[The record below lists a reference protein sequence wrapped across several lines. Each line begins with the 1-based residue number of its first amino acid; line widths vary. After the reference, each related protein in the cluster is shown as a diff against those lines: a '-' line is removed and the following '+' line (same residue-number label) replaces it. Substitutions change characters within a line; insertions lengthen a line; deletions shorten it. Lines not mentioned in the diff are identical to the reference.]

1 MRSIHVAAAISANKT
16 LMFHVLN
23 GRWNGDAA
31 SDMYRNRLGPAL
43 RNAYPT
49 KRRFLVLED
58 NDPSGY
64 KSSAGKCAKVAS
76 KVDTL
81 DLPKRSPDLNTLDY
95 GFWSEVNRRMRHQ
108 ERGFS
113 RVFRETRKQYIV
125 RLRRTAMRMPKSF
138 LAKLVQSMKRRC
150 AALRAAD
157 GYDFEE

>member
-1 MRSIHVAAAISANKT
+1 MVVGPFSIGKTIKIQGLGKHNFSLCNLIS
-16 LMFHVLN
+16 
-23 GRWNGDAA
+23 
-31 SDMYRNRLGPAL
+31 
-43 RNAYPT
+43 
-49 KRRFLVLED
+49 E
-58 NDPSGY
+58 PSGY
-64 KSSAGKCAKVAS
+64 KSSAGRCAKVAS
-76 KVDTL
+76 KVETL
-81 DLPKRSPDLNTLDY
+81 DLPKRSPDLNPLDY
-95 GFWSEVNRRMRHQ
+95 GFWSEVNRRMRLQ